1 MTRREFLS
9 LMALVLFGVIASY
22 LLQNSRPL
30 GRDAA
35 DSALAARMLQDR
47 GSPETVRGNGELTV
61 VMFTDYQC
69 PACRKADPALRRAV
83 ARDGNVRIVYRDW
96 PIFGERSERAAT
108 IALAAH
114 RQDIYPSVHQRLM
127 KSLSMDDAALRN
139 AVEGAGG
146 DWELLKTDLLTHG
159 KVIADQLAA
168 NRLDAFA
175 LGLRG
180 TPSYLIGP
188 LIVEGALTER
198 EFLRVFQRA
207 RSES

>member
-1 MTRREFLS
+1 MTHKQFLP
-9 LMALVLFGVIASY
+9 LIALILLGVIVSY
-22 LLQNSRPL
+22 LLQEGRPL
-30 GRDAA
+30 GRNAA
-35 DSALAARMLQDR
+35 GTASAAARILQDR
-47 GSPETVRGNGELTV
+47 GSPEAVWGNGELTV

-83 ARDGNVRIVYRDW
+83 ARDGNVRIIYRDW

-108 IALAAH
+108 VALAGH
-114 RQDIYPSVHQRLM
+114 RQNIYPAVHQQLM
-127 KSLSMDDAALRN
+127 RSMSSDDNALRD

-146 DWELLKTDLLTHG
+146 DWGLLEADLLTHG
-159 KVIADQLAA
+159 GAIANQLAV

-188 LIVEGALTER
+188 LIVEGL
-198 EFLRVFQRA
+198 
-207 RSES
+207 